1 MPGKDVMPQL
11 PDIADDLSDIMS
23 DLQGI
28 GGGLS
33 DAQIVQQTV
42 PSEVW
47 KGASAHAYTQ
57 ELDTL
62 KNKVSTLSGK
72 AYACAQDLQPF
83 REKLSEIRHKIT
95 TWQNDYDEAENNYVS
110 AVMTD
115 AAFAKVENWTQA
127 QCDAAEAKHRRERDE
142 KQTGLMLNYRAALSE
157 LDTIGKGI
165 ANKIAYY
172 MNELVPA
179 DSRGSREA
187 VGKAYL
193 ADMPL
198 AGGKAR
204 LDYERKRAKEAKND
218 LKGVIDN
225 KPPNFKEFNAKW
237 GNELANNSYFALSF
251 MVELKGAGLDRNMRK
266 LLGNGWREGAIDQDQ
281 FMENI
286 GSAYIIASGS
296 RRDSDFDE
304 ATAATAA
311 KWRSTSWFPE
321 LIEMGRKRTGIKH
334 DGATVAYIY
343 GYYPQSQLLAAGNE
357 KLGITPNADYFATVG
372 SDISRLDWKNAHDS
386 KVRQFSRGSWDIIE
400 VAPSGYLDMYHKYS
414 NAKLGH
420 YDDSLQVYVDIAA
433 KDRKNPSA
441 LQALLLSNIHSNK
454 IEFPYNK
461 DGSINHNYNRYWNMN
476 PSEMNNYIN
485 QKGYE
490 SNVNYLVKERGA
502 IFQSDNSFRASKMH
516 EALGKAVQSQSARHT
531 DAAAMAMTS
540 EYLNSY
546 VDLTGGNRSSGYQ
559 LYDTMNKVI
568 QTKEIG
574 NDLKTSRVYISNI
587 MSNNINDV
595 SATFES
601 NTNTDSL
608 QKGIAVKDGHI
619 SLRFNFNSSKKGFS
633 SLIDELAKDR
643 PGNLDIGV
651 ARSDNG
657 KFVIHDQNKLND
669 FKTKPTAL
677 QRIIL
682 ASINESGSQV
692 EKNIGGKNTTSM
704 EKIVEGHSNLLKY
717 VTGVDSTVKGEI
729 AKHKDD
735 INSFMASAA
744 EAGLGLLP
752 LPGGPIVSRIGSFG
766 LSQAGGQLMETIFP
780 TDNQA
785 KTLKDSSNTNDYV
798 EKLFNQSVTR
808 SIIKRADYHDISTP
822 SEYGIWYAKN
832 YGTNVN
838 DIKFW
843 YTDSSGSMKL
853 MDPEDIKKCNPNS
866 VGKNGEP
873 RGLRAKYSAVYEK
886 IHDNFK

>member
-1 MPGKDVMPQL
+1 
-11 PDIADDLSDIMS
+11 
-23 DLQGI
+23 
-28 GGGLS
+28 
-33 DAQIVQQTV
+33 
-42 PSEVW
+42 
-47 KGASAHAYTQ
+47 
-57 ELDTL
+57 
-62 KNKVSTLSGK
+62 
-72 AYACAQDLQPF
+72 
-83 REKLSEIRHKIT
+83 
-95 TWQNDYDEAENNYVS
+95 
-110 AVMTD
+110 MTD

-165 ANKIAYY
+165 ANKTAYY

-218 LKGVIDN
+218 LEAVIDN
-225 KPPNFKEFNAKW
+225 KSPNFKEFNAKW

-304 ATAATAA
+304 ATPATAA

-321 LIEMGRKRTGIKH
+321 L
-334 DGATVAYIY
+334 
-343 GYYPQSQLLAAGNE
+343 
-357 KLGITPNADYFATVG
+357 
-372 SDISRLDWKNAHDS
+372 
-386 KVRQFSRGSWDIIE
+386 
-400 VAPSGYLDMYHKYS
+400 
-414 NAKLGH
+414 
-420 YDDSLQVYVDIAA
+420 
-433 KDRKNPSA
+433 
-441 LQALLLSNIHSNK
+441 
-454 IEFPYNK
+454 
-461 DGSINHNYNRYWNMN
+461 
-476 PSEMNNYIN
+476 
-485 QKGYE
+485 
-490 SNVNYLVKERGA
+490 
-502 IFQSDNSFRASKMH
+502 RASKMH

-657 KFVIHDQNKLND
+657 KFVIHDQNKLNY

-692 EKNIGGKNTTSM
+692 EKNIGGRNTTSM
-704 EKIVEGHSNLLKY
+704 EKIAEGHSNLLKY
-717 VTGVDSTVKGEI
+717 VTGADSTVKGEI

-785 KTLKDSSNTNDYV
+785 KALKDNSNTNDYV

-853 MDPEDIKKCNPNS
+853 MDPEDIKKCNPNT
-866 VGKNGEP
+866 KAAYYDYIN
-873 RGLRAKYSAVYEK
+873 
-886 IHDNFK
+886 